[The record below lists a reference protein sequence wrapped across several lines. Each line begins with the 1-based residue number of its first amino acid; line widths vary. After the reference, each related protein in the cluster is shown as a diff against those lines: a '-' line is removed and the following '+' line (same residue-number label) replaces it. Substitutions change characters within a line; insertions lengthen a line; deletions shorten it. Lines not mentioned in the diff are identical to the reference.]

1 MRVPPHAHRSTG
13 NNAASPSKAA
23 RPRRNVHESP
33 LRWLH
38 AHGHLAPGQFA
49 AGERLRADYERAA
62 LAPRVTM
69 RWDGTPP
76 QQGRRGAPDP
86 AEATHAQI
94 AARDRLH
101 AALDAAGPGLSDILW
116 RVVCAGESLV
126 SAERGLGWPSRAGK
140 LVLGMALDRVARHYA
155 LDAPPAA
162 RKRL

>member
-1 MRVPPHAHRSTG
+1 MQVPAHARRSTG
-13 NNAASPSKAA
+13 NNAESPPKAA
-23 RPRRNVHESP
+23 RPRRNLHESP
-33 LRWLH
+33 LSWLH
-38 AHGHLAPGQFA
+38 AHGHLAPDQFA
-49 AGERLRADYERAA
+49 AGERLRVDYERAA

-69 RWDGTPP
+69 RWDGTQPP
-76 QQGRRGAPDP
+76 RGRRSAHDP

-116 RVVCAGESLV
+116 RVVCAGEGLV

-155 LDAPPAA
+155 SDARPEAK
-162 RKRL
+162 KRL